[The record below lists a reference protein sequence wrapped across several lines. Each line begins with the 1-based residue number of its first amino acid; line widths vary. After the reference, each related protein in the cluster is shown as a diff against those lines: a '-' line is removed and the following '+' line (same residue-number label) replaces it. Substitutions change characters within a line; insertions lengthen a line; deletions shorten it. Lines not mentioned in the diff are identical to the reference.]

1 MAVER
6 KDTSTGLEASAGRR
20 LRVGTNVA
28 LSIILVVAI
37 VAVAQVIGFKTH
49 VRADMTSSGV
59 NSLSEATE
67 NLVRNLD
74 QNVRLTSLYFET
86 DQEKEDQPR
95 YRQAAWDLL
104 GLYEAT
110 NRSKVT
116 AQWINPLKDHQ
127 EFKALVKR
135 LEEKKTFAEEL
146 EAYKEAIKRYQNELS
161 EQMAGLVESE
171 LSQIAVLGSETFGG
185 QRAQSPLAPIEVRLN
200 EWSGVLS
207 KTHERISTLAEA
219 DMPQYAGI
227 IAELKDLYRQFAK
240 LLDNIGDFGE
250 EQAARSAGLDP
261 QEVEFLRGARE
272 RYSQVKEA
280 VEAERKR
287 LDELEPLEFE
297 KVIDALSPTSNAILV
312 ETEDDARVVDF
323 SSVWPPVRQGP
334 GVRQMGF
341 KDRAFKGEEKL
352 TAAILRATHKQ
363 QTAVVFV
370 RYGGPPLFFGGFMP
384 NQPRP
389 LYAAMKEQLEDA
401 NFIVEEWDSKTQNT
415 LPEIDPAPT
424 RTIYVVL
431 KPSPPEPGPMG
442 QPSREPPFGEKER
455 RAILDAI
462 DDSGRAMFLAGWVP
476 GMAVPGL
483 PMPSPYEYADY
494 LKETWGV
501 TVDAQTLL
509 IQATSVAPG
518 RYVFTRDPVWM
529 NEFEPSNHPI
539 VSGATSLLI
548 RLPSCAPLE
557 LAETPPE
564 GVALWPLLTV
574 PAKDGLWGAQDVQKY
589 IEQAAGDS
597 VTKVEGDLEGPFVV
611 AAAGEKEDAKMVVVS
626 SQQFAIDDIAFARGF
641 AWRPEGLTLRSLNPG
656 NVALFINSLHW
667 LNDNTEFMN
676 IGRPIDAAVLNIE
689 EGSTVTVVK
698 AITILVW
705 PALALCF
712 GGVVWWVR
720 RR

>member
-6 KDTSTGLEASAGRR
+6 KNTSMASEASAGRR

-28 LSIILVVAI
+28 ISIILVVAI
-37 VAVAQVIGFKTH
+37 IVVAQVIGFKMH
-49 VRADMTSSGV
+49 ARADMTSSRV

-67 NLVRNLD
+67 NLVRDLE

-86 DQEKEDQPR
+86 DREKEDQPR
-95 YRQAAWDLL
+95 YRQAARDLL
-104 GLYEAT
+104 ELYEAT

-116 AQWINPLKDHQ
+116 AQWVNPLKDHQ

-135 LEEKKTFAEEL
+135 LEEKNAFAEEL
-146 EAYKEAIKRYQNELS
+146 DAYKEGIKRYQNELN

-171 LSQIAVLGSETFGG
+171 LSQIAALGSETFGG
-185 QRAQSPLAPIEVRLN
+185 QRAQSPLAPIELRLN
-200 EWSGVLS
+200 EWSAVLS
-207 KTHERISTLAEA
+207 KTHERVNTLAEA
-219 DMPQYAGI
+219 EMPQYTGL

-240 LLDNIGDFGE
+240 LLGNIGDFGE
-250 EQAARSAGLDP
+250 EQGARSAGLNP
-261 QEVEFLRGARE
+261 QKLEFLKGARE

-280 VEAERKR
+280 IEAERER
-287 LDELEPLEFE
+287 LDELDPLEFE
-297 KVIDALSPTSNAILV
+297 KVMDQLRPTSNAILV
-312 ETEDDARVVDF
+312 ETEEDARVVDF

-334 GVRQMGF
+334 SVRQMGF

-363 QTAVVFV
+363 QTAAVFV
-370 RYGGPPLFFGGFMP
+370 RYGGSPLFFGGFMP

-401 NFIVEEWDSKTQNT
+401 NFIVEEWDLKTKDT
-415 LPEIDPAPT
+415 PPEIDPAPT

-431 KPSPPEPGPMG
+431 KPNPPEPGPMG

-462 DDSGRAMFLAGWVP
+462 GENGRALFVAGWVP
-476 GMAVPGL
+476 GSAMPGL
-483 PMPSPYEYADY
+483 LMPSPYEYHDY

-501 TVDAQTLL
+501 SVDAKTLL
-509 IQATSVAPG
+509 IQATSAAPG
-518 RYVFTRDPVWM
+518 RYIFSRDPVWM
-529 NEFEPSNHPI
+529 NKFEPSSHPI
-539 VSGATSLLI
+539 VSGAASLLV

-564 GVALWPLLTV
+564 GVTFWPLLSI
-574 PAKDGLWGAQDVQKY
+574 PACDGLWGAQDIQKY

-597 VTKVEGDLEGPFVV
+597 VTKVAGDLEGPFVV
-611 AAAGEKEDAKMVVVS
+611 AVAAEKGDAKMVVVG
-626 SQQFAIDDIAFARGF
+626 SQQFAIDDIAFAPEF
-641 AWRPEGLTLRSLNPG
+641 AMTPEGFTVRSRNPG
-656 NVALFINSLHW
+656 NVTLLINSLHW

-676 IGRPIDAAVLNIE
+676 IGQPIDAAVLSIE
-689 EGSTVTVVK
+689 KESTVTAVQ

-705 PALALCF
+705 PALALCC